1 MPEAISQYRPT
12 WLEKIRNAI
21 TEAVKYGHMKNVGP
35 IDTGDS
41 LLNGQLF
48 QILANPYTRVRQQ
61 DFDRVYGEELSRVI
75 GTIRKG
81 K

>member
-48 QILANPYTRVRQQ
+48 QILASLRDEVPRAS
-61 DFDRVYGEELSRVI
+61 EELSRVI